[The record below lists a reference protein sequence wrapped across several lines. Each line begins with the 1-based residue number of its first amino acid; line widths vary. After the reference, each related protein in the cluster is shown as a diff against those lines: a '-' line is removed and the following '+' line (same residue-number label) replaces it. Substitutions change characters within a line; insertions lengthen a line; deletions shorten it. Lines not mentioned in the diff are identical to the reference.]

1 MQKIQADIASESN
14 APSPL
19 LRVSGLS
26 KRFGATQALKN
37 VSIQFQAGE
46 IHCVLGE
53 NGAGKSTIGKIIS
66 GLYSA
71 DEGVIWYADEQ
82 VSFSSSREARHAG
95 VVMVYQELS
104 LAPSLSVR
112 ANLWLGSENGKTLL
126 SLTRRQVETK
136 RVREV
141 LSQLGLDELDI
152 ERPVSAYPVAIQQL
166 IEIGKSLM
174 SHPRVIIFDEP
185 TAMLGAV
192 EKENFFNVLRRLR
205 TAGIASVLVT
215 HHIDDVVAVSD
226 RVTIMR
232 NGQVVDAFPMNSDIT
247 GDLIVTRLTGKKP
260 ENLFIHG
267 RGCNTYAPLIDI
279 ENVPKASG
287 GRGVFTIGRGEIVG
301 IYGVVGCGGDVLL
314 QQLVGFIPGKA
325 HDGISFRM
333 EGQRWKPSGVSE
345 ALRHGVA
352 WLPAGRASNCVYAS
366 LTISENLMITQLK
379 QYTRCGMLNTR
390 QTEMKSDELLK
401 QSGVKYGSKQDLL
414 TSLSGGNQQK
424 VLLTRAMACAQKI
437 LVLEEPTAG
446 VDIDAKHEIHQR
458 IRALASSGVS
468 VLMLSS
474 DLAETM
480 MLSDTVWTMFHGSI
494 VKTYSA
500 PDENDK
506 ASIIADVVGQKE
518 TEVTTRFH
526 SENEQEF
533 VS

>member
-1 MQKIQADIASESN
+1 MQKTQASS
-14 APSPL
+14 APAHVDTSPL

-26 KRFGATQALKN
+26 KRFGATQALKD
-37 VSIQFQAGE
+37 VSVEFQAGE

-71 DEGVIWYADEQ
+71 DEGVIWYGDKQAT
-82 VSFSSSREARHAG
+82 FTSSREARHAG

-104 LAPSLSVR
+104 LAPALSVR
-112 ANLWLGSENGKTLL
+112 ANLWLGSEDGKTLL
-126 SLTRRQVETK
+126 SLTRKKTETK
-136 RVREV
+136 KVCEV
-141 LSQLGLDELDI
+141 LSRLGLNDIDI
-152 ERPVSAYPVAIQQL
+152 ERPVSTYPVAVQQL

-192 EKENFFNVLRRLR
+192 EKEHFFSVLRRLR

-215 HHIDDVVAVSD
+215 HHIDDVIAISD

-232 NGQVVDAFPMNSDIT
+232 NGQVVDAFPMSSEIT
-247 GDLIVTRLTGKKP
+247 GDEIVTRLTGKKP
-260 ENLFIHG
+260 ENLFISG
-267 RGCNTYAPLIDI
+267 RENRTYPPLIDV

-287 GRGVFTIGRGEIVG
+287 GRGIFTIGRGEIVG
-301 IYGVVGCGGDVLL
+301 IYGVVGCGGDALL
-314 QQLVGFIPGKA
+314 QQLVGFLPGSTTE
-325 HDGISFRM
+325 GISFKI
-333 EGQRWKPSGVSE
+333 EGKRWKPSGISE

-352 WLPAGRASNCVYAS
+352 WLPAGRANNCVYAS

-379 QYTRCGMLNTR
+379 QFTRCGMLNTR
-390 QTEMKSDELLK
+390 LTEMKSEELLR
-401 QSGVKYGSKQDLL
+401 QSGVKYGNKQDLL

-424 VLLTRAMACAQKI
+424 VLLTRAMACASKI

-458 IRALASSGVS
+458 IRTLASSGVS

-480 MLSDTVWTMFHGSI
+480 SLSDTVWTMFHGSI
-494 VKTYSA
+494 VKVYSA

-506 ASIIADVVGQKE
+506 VSIIADVVGQKE
-518 TEVTTRFH
+518 ADVATHVH
-526 SENEQEF
+526 SENDQEF

>member
-1 MQKIQADIASESN
+1 MQKLQADIKPERVES
-14 APSPL
+14 APL
-19 LRVSGLS
+19 LRVSSLS

-66 GLYSA
+66 GLYLA
-71 DEGVIWYADEQ
+71 DEGTIWYGEKQ
-82 VSFSSSREARHAG
+82 VAFSSSREARHAG

-104 LAPSLSVR
+104 LAPDLSVR
-112 ANLWLGSENGKTLL
+112 ANLWLGSENGRTLL
-126 SLTRRQVETK
+126 SLTRKHSETK

-141 LSQLGLDELDI
+141 LSQLGLENIDI
-152 ERPVSAYPVAIQQL
+152 ECPVSAYPIAIQQL

-174 SHPRVIIFDEP
+174 SQPGVIIFDEP
-185 TAMLGAV
+185 TAMLGSV
-192 EKENFFNVLRRLR
+192 EKEKFFSVLRRLR
-205 TAGIASVLVT
+205 TDGIASVLVT
-215 HHIDDVVAVSD
+215 HHIDDVIAVSD

-232 NGQVVDAFPMNSDIT
+232 NGQVVDAFPVTSEINSDFI
-247 GDLIVTRLTGKKP
+247 LARLTGKKP
-260 ENLFIHG
+260 ENLALKRRRG
-267 RGCNTYAPLIDI
+267 RTFEPMIDL

-287 GRGVFTIGRGEIVG
+287 GKAVFTIGRGEIVG
-301 IYGVVGCGGDVLL
+301 IYGVVGCGGEALL
-314 QQLVGFIPGKA
+314 RRLVGFLPGIA
-325 HDGISFRM
+325 TEGITYRM
-333 EGQRWKPSGVSE
+333 EGKRWSPNGVSE

-352 WLPAGRASNCVYAS
+352 WLPAGRASNCVYPS
-366 LTISENLMITQLK
+366 LTISENLMVTQLK
-379 QYTRCGMLNTR
+379 NFTRCGILNTR
-390 QTEMKSDELLK
+390 LTEMESEELLK
-401 QSGVKYGSKQDLL
+401 QSGVKYSSKQDLL

-424 VLLTRAMACAQKI
+424 VLLTRAMACARKI

-446 VDIDAKHEIHQR
+446 VDIDAKYEIHQR
-458 IRALASSGVS
+458 VRALASSGVS

-494 VKTYSA
+494 VKTYCA

-518 TEVTTRFH
+518 TFIATC
-526 SENEQEF
+526 
-533 VS
+533 

>member
-1 MQKIQADIASESN
+1 MHKIQAGSAAERIES
-14 APSPL
+14 SPL
-19 LRVSGLS
+19 LRISGLS

-53 NGAGKSTIGKIIS
+53 NGAGKSTVGKIIS
-66 GLYSA
+66 GLYYA
-71 DEGVIWYADEQ
+71 DEGAIWYGDKQ
-82 VSFSSSREARHAG
+82 VAFSSSREARHAG

-104 LAPSLSVR
+104 LAPALSVR

-126 SLTRRQVETK
+126 SLTRKHAETK

-141 LSQLGLDELDI
+141 LSQLGLDDI
-152 ERPVSAYPVAIQQL
+152 DTERPVSAYPVAIQQL

-192 EKENFFNVLRRLR
+192 EKEHFFSVLRRLR
-205 TAGIASVLVT
+205 AAGIASVLVT
-215 HHIDDVVAVSD
+215 HHIDDVIAVSD

-232 NGQVVDAFPMNSDIT
+232 NGQVVDAFPMSGEISSDF
-247 GDLIVTRLTGKKP
+247 IVTRLTGKKP
-260 ENLFIHG
+260 ENLFISG
-267 RGCNTYAPLIDI
+267 RGGTKYSPLIDL

-287 GRGVFTIGRGEIVG
+287 GKGVFTIGRGEIVG
-301 IYGVVGCGGDVLL
+301 IYGVVGCGAEALL
-314 QQLVGFIPGKA
+314 QRLVGFLPGKA
-325 HDGISFRM
+325 TDNITFRM
-333 EGQRWKPSGVSE
+333 EGKLWRPCGVSE

-352 WLPAGRASNCVYAS
+352 WLPAGRASNCVYGS
-366 LTISENLMITQLK
+366 LTISENLMVTQLK
-379 QYTRCGMLNTR
+379 QFTRCGMLNTR
-390 QTEMKSDELLK
+390 LTEMKSDELLK
-401 QSGVKYGSKQDLL
+401 QSGVKYSSKQDLL

-424 VLLTRAMACAQKI
+424 VLLTRAMACAKKI

-446 VDIDAKHEIHQR
+446 VDIDAKYEIHQR

-494 VKTYSA
+494 VKTYTA

-518 TEVTTRFH
+518 VDIATHIH

>member
-1 MQKIQADIASESN
+1 MQKTQASSTPDRVDS
-14 APSPL
+14 SPL
-19 LRVSGLS
+19 LRVSGLT

-66 GLYSA
+66 GLYLA
-71 DEGVIWYADEQ
+71 DEGVIWYGDKQ
-82 VSFSSSREARHAG
+82 VAFTSSREARHAG

-104 LAPSLSVR
+104 LAPALSVR
-112 ANLWLGSENGKTLL
+112 ANLWLGSEKGKTLL
-126 SLTRRQVETK
+126 SITRKKAETK

-141 LSQLGLDELDI
+141 LSQLGLEDVDI

-192 EKENFFNVLRRLR
+192 EKEHFFSVLRRLR

-215 HHIDDVVAVSD
+215 HHIDDVIAVSD

-232 NGQVVDAFPMNSDIT
+232 NGQVVDAFPMSSEIT

-260 ENLFIHG
+260 ENLFISG
-267 RGCNTYAPLIDI
+267 RGGSTYPPLIDV

-287 GRGVFTIGRGEIVG
+287 GHGVFTIGRGEIVG
-301 IYGVVGCGGDVLL
+301 IYGVVGCGGDTLL
-314 QQLVGFIPGKA
+314 QQLVGFYPGRTTE
-325 HDGISFRM
+325 GISFKM
-333 EGQRWKPSGVSE
+333 EGKFWRPSGVSE
-345 ALRHGVA
+345 ALGHGVA
-352 WLPAGRASNCVYAS
+352 WLPAGRASNCVYSS
-366 LTISENLMITQLK
+366 LSISENLMMTQLK
-379 QYTRCGMLNTR
+379 KFTRCGILNTR
-390 QTEMKSDELLK
+390 LTEKKSDELLK
-401 QSGVKYGSKQDLL
+401 QSGVKYSSKQDLL

-424 VLLTRAMACAQKI
+424 VLLTRAMACAKKI

-518 TEVTTRFH
+518 ADVATHIH
-526 SENEQEF
+526 SKNEQEF